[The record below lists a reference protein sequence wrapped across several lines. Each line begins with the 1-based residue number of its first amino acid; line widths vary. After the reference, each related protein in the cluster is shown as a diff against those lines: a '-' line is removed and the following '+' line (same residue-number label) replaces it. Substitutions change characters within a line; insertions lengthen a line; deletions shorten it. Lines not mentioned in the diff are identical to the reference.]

1 MLRSVPKVSVPDS
14 ALRPV
19 DMHLAGGGGASPPHV
34 PHKHLAASH
43 VRGSH
48 MPEEVDWKPQSAAK
62 LRMSE
67 GKIDPN
73 SPSGE
78 FDPNALWFDRVVTFP
93 EKRIIV
99 CGIEKN
105 GVTEL
110 NQLAAAIHNDTM
122 ESWFKYSPQSNGI
135 KFTTFL
141 RLLKF
146 KSWRKALIY
155 RDPMERFLSAYNS
168 KCLKRDIDGY
178 LHCHRFFNLTDDEV
192 SLRAVA
198 ERLPRDG
205 HLNPHWARQGAFCGN
220 TFASNWG
227 DYDFHIPTR
236 NLSRLMDVFDGRLD
250 ADEEERAQAFVRSS
264 APNRALSNHTT
275 NAEASIHEESLAV
288 RRLLYDYYAEDY
300 RLFQTNFVY
309 VLGEEDVEQQQRDWQ
324 GAVVAEQLRMKER
337 QKEKARQKE
346 KEDKLQQA
354 KNGRMEAN
362 DRLQSERHARHDRVP
377 ETEPPAAA
385 GWGES
390 DVLDRV
396 PSSSGE
402 ASAASSASSVAGWDE
417 SGILQREGP

>member
-1 MLRSVPKVSVPDS
+1 MLRSVPKMSPPDS
-14 ALRPV
+14 ALQPV
-19 DMHLAGGGGASPPHV
+19 DMHLAGGGASAPHI
-34 PHKHLAASH
+34 PHKHLAARH
-43 VRGSH
+43 VHGSH
-48 MPEEVDWKPQSAAK
+48 MSKEVDWKPQSAAK
-62 LRMSE
+62 LRLSE

-93 EKRIIV
+93 EKRIAV

-110 NQLAAAIHNDTM
+110 NQLAAAIQNDTM
-122 ESWFKYSPQSNGI
+122 KSWFKYSPQANGI

-168 KCLKRDIDGY
+168 KCLKRDMDGY

-220 TFASNWG
+220 TFASNWQ
-227 DYDFHIPTR
+227 DYDFHIATK
-236 NLSRLMDVFDGRLD
+236 NLSRLMDVFEGRLD
-250 ADEEERAQAFVRSS
+250 TEERGRAQAFVRSS

-275 NAEASIHEESLAV
+275 NAEASIHNESLAV

-309 VLGEEDVEQQQRDWQ
+309 MLSEGDVAQQQADWN
-324 GAVVAEQLRMKER
+324 GAVIAEQLRMKDR
-337 QKEKARQKE
+337 MREKAQQRE
-346 KEDKLQQA
+346 KDDKLQQT
-354 KNGRMEAN
+354 KDEKMEAK
-362 DRLQSERHARHDRVP
+362 DRLKSERHARHDRVP
-377 ETEPPAAA
+377 ENEPAAA
-385 GWGES
+385 GWGE
-390 DVLDRV
+390 DDILDRV
-396 PSSSGE
+396 PAGNGP
-402 ASAASSASSVAGWDE
+402 ASAASSAAGWDE
-417 SGILQREGP
+417 SGILQREGQQVLAN